1 MDELRVPK
9 RRLPVEIV
17 LPAGERRNV
26 NVFLAEYAV
35 DHAGA
40 ERLSDILNG
49 TGNFIPAVDTSTDR
63 VVFFNRTAIAYARV
77 AVTEERDESDDL
89 TIPTEFPV
97 EVTLLDRSRIAG
109 LVSFILPPDRARLAD
124 FLNSPQPFFR
134 LLQQDAVA
142 LVNKLH
148 VAQISTVD

>member
-17 LPAGERRNV
+17 LPGGERRNV
-26 NVFLAEYAV
+26 NVFLSEYAV

-49 TGNFIPAVDTSTDR
+49 AGNFIPAVDTASDR
-63 VVFFNRTAIAYARV
+63 VAFFNRTAIAYARV
-77 AVTEERDESDDL
+77 ATTEERDESDDL
-89 TIPTEFPV
+89 NIPTEFPV
-97 EVTLLDRSRIAG
+97 EVTLLDGKKVAG
-109 LVSFILPPDRARLAD
+109 LVSFILPPDRARLVD

-148 VAQISTVD
+148 VAQISTID